1 MKRARSESHSSSS
14 SSSVEAGPARPADL
28 DKPARKPRPPLA
40 NEAQLLARLPSARAY
55 EKSYMHRAPL
65 TATATTTTGFLLTG
79 SSDGMVKIWRKN
91 GSGVEFVKLFRAH
104 LGSVISIVV
113 SPDGLLAASIGEDK
127 FFKVFDV
134 VQFDM
139 IAMHNL
145 GFVPEAATF
154 CYTSGRPIL
163 AVSERGSRAVRTYD
177 AQGAAGSD
185 GLAVAL
191 FASEAVHGAPV
202 VVMAYNTALDVVVS
216 ADARGVI
223 EYWVPE
229 DGSAP
234 ACPSVVAFKFKA
246 ETDLYDAAKKK
257 ARITSLA
264 VTRDGAK
271 FAAMGSDG
279 LVRVFRFKT
288 AKIARV
294 YDQSLAAITEEQR
307 SGSTP
312 YRLDGIDFGRRVA
325 RERELAT
332 TENCPPSNLV
342 WDDSGNFLVLP
353 TLLGIVVLNTHSNTV
368 ARVLGHAEAERFLGI
383 SLTAGQG
390 AALTDSAILAAAA
403 QGTALS
409 AITGELDPTIFACAL
424 KRQRFYCFSK
434 REPVESAA
442 DEVGRDVLNEKPTR
456 DDALGAKRKD
466 GASAASGS
474 GPSAHGASAV
484 IHTTKG
490 DIHVSLHPDE
500 CPRTFE
506 NWTTHAKSGYY
517 DGVIFHRVIR
527 GFMIQT
533 GDPLGNGTGG
543 KSIWGG
549 EFEDEIHRNLRHDR
563 PGVLSMAN
571 AGPNTNGS
579 QFFITTVPTP
589 WLDGKHTV
597 FGRVTKGMDV
607 VHDIE
612 KAKTVKDDKPAEDI
626 KILNITL
633 PK

>member
-14 SSSVEAGPARPADL
+14 AEAGPARPANL
-28 DKPARKPRPPLA
+28 DQPARKPRPPLA
-40 NEAQLLARLPSARAY
+40 NEAQLLARLPSAHAY

-65 TATATTTTGFLLTG
+65 TATATTTTGFVVTG

-91 GSGVEFVKLFRAH
+91 SGGIEFVKLFRAH
-104 LGSVISIVV
+104 LGSVVAIVV
-113 SPDGLLAASIGEDK
+113 SPDGLLAASLGDDK
-127 FFKVFDV
+127 YFKVFDV

-139 IAMHNL
+139 IAMHSL
-145 GFVPEAATF
+145 GFVPEAAAF
-154 CYTSGRPIL
+154 CYTAGRPVL
-163 AVSERGSRAVRTYD
+163 AVAERGSRAVRTYD
-177 AQGAAGSD
+177 AQGAAGAD
-185 GLAVAL
+185 GLAVPL
-191 FASEAVHGAPV
+191 FVSEGVHSAPV
-202 VVMAYNTALDVVVS
+202 VAMAYNTALDVVVS

-229 DGSAP
+229 DGTPPPCP
-234 ACPSVVAFKFKA
+234 AVVAFKFKSD
-246 ETDLYDAAKKK
+246 TDLFDAAKKK
-257 ARITSLA
+257 AKVTSLA

-279 LVRVFRFKT
+279 LVRVYRFKT
-288 AKIARV
+288 AKITRV

-307 SGSTP
+307 AGATP

-325 RERELAT
+325 REKELAT
-332 TENCPPSNLV
+332 TEHCPPSNLV
-342 WDDSGNFLVLP
+342 WDDSGHFLVLP

-368 ARVLGHAEAERFLGI
+368 ARVLGHTEAERFLGI

-403 QGTALS
+403 QGTTPA
-409 AITGELDPTIFACAL
+409 AIAGELDPTIFACAL
-424 KRQRFYCFSK
+424 KRQRFYCFSR
-434 REPVESAA
+434 REPAESAA

-456 DDALGAKRKD
+456 DDAQGKRKD
-466 GASAASGS
+466 GPGGAAAGGAAAGA
-474 GPSAHGASAV
+474 GPSGTSAV

-490 DIHVSLHPDE
+490 DIHVALHRDE

-506 NWTTHAKSGYY
+506 NWTTHAKGGYY

-549 EFEDEIHRNLRHDR
+549 EFEDEIHRNLKHDR

-633 PK
+633 S